1 MCRVTVDISQTSP
14 DFFKQESVAQK
25 PFAKNFPIPVSTY
38 FAPSLHAAIGA
49 GFVFN
54 CGSRCGVLF

>member
-1 MCRVTVDISQTSP
+1 MRRVTVDISQTSL

-25 PFAKNFPIPVSTY
+25 SFAENFPIAVGTY

-54 CGSRCGVLF
+54 WGSGCEIVV